1 VRRGELWTLAG
12 GSDFAGRPRPS
23 VIVQSDLFGTLE
35 SVTVCFITSTRSEAL
50 QSRPRF
56 EPTAANGLKSVSYVM
71 TDKVSTVRKDRLG
84 KRIGT
89 FSDDDMTEVE
99 AALLVFLGIKSD
111 ASLSTR

>member
-35 SVTVCFITSTRSEAL
+35 SVTACFITSTRPEAL
-50 QSRPRF
+50 QS
-56 EPTAANGLKSVSYVM
+56 L
-71 TDKVSTVRKDRLG
+71 VRKDRLG
-84 KRIGT
+84 TRIGT